1 MSVFYKIIIVDTG
14 QSIRFSV
21 FLRKIEWIGM
31 VLGILNLDGNQNCMI
46 GSKVRTV
53 VTTFIVNDRLVVYFF
68 LSGTSRQLG
77 SQ

>member
-1 MSVFYKIIIVDTG
+1 MSVRLSFCMSVFYKIIIVDTG

-21 FLRKIEWIGM
+21 FLRNIEWIGM

-53 VTTFIVNDRLVVYFF
+53 VTTFIVND
-68 LSGTSRQLG
+68 
-77 SQ
+77 